1 MKRYISLPL
10 LLYFYLPLSLL
21 FALSL
26 TLIIASICHSQLC
39 FSWAGQKVNSLILCC
54 HYSTCAQCETYKLRF
69 LSCHLV
75 SSSKPP
81 EERWGDE
88 AEKCLR
94 DSSLPLFSSSLL
106 LLFQFFVFYFP
117 LVFSLHAQGLCGC
130 IMVPFFIRIEY
141 IEYVWLMCR
150 LRLPPHPLL
159 PSPTPPLVCTGQTD
173 ANWGTPCNLIKGGPL
188 SKTSRVCRGEERR
201 GRQIPQ
207 HFTPTWREERGE

>member
-39 FSWAGQKVNSLILCC
+39 FSWAGQKVKSLILCC

-94 DSSLPLFSSSLL
+94 DSSLPLFSSLWHCFCF
-106 LLFQFFVFYFP
+106 LFSACFFLACSRAVRPYYGAILYTHRVHRVCVADVPTTPPWHP
-117 LVFSLHAQGLCGC
+117 LV
-130 IMVPFFIRIEY
+130 
-141 IEYVWLMCR
+141 
-150 LRLPPHPLL
+150 
-159 PSPTPPLVCTGQTD
+159 PSPTSPLVCTGQTD

-188 SKTSRVCRGEERR
+188 SKTSSVCRGEERR

-207 HFTPTWREERGE
+207 HFTPTWREKRGE